1 MTRCCVTAVAALLFA
16 GACATAQTLV
26 VVPTGLAGV
35 EGSSSSST
43 LFQVNPASLQ
53 VYYSEAFLAAA
64 GITPGSIID
73 GMAYRRNTLGT
84 TGPAAD
90 TTFDTYNIFMSQS
103 FATPGEMTTTYA
115 NNVVGAQT
123 QVYGSSLTI
132 PAGSMPG
139 GATPNAFGPTINF
152 TTGYAYTG
160 GSLLIEVRRS
170 IRTGDTVAFNTDFDS
185 TAASTAGARM
195 LFNTSSNTAATGT
208 LSNGAHVF
216 QLRVVPA
223 PSGVALGAVAGL
235 ALARRRRR

>member
-1 MTRCCVTAVAALLFA
+1 MKNGVVAAMVLLAA
-16 GACATAQTLV
+16 GACASAQTV
-26 VVPTGLAGV
+26 VVPAHNAV
-35 EGSSSSST
+35 MEGNSSSST
-43 LFQVNPASLQ
+43 LFAVNPSSLQ
-53 VYYSEAFLAAA
+53 VFYSEALLAAA
-64 GITPGSIID
+64 GITPGVVID
-73 GMAYRRNTLGT
+73 GLAYRRNSLGT

-90 TTFDTYNIFMSQS
+90 TIFDTYNIFMSQS

-123 QVYGSSLTI
+123 QVYGTSLTI
-132 PAGSMPG
+132 PANSMPG

-152 TTGYAYTG
+152 TTGYMYTG

-195 LFNTSSNTAATGT
+195 LFNLSSNTAATGT

-216 QLRVVPA
+216 QLRYVPA
-223 PSGVALGAVAGL
+223 PSGVALGAMAGL
-235 ALARRRRR
+235 VLARRRRR